1 MTNEEKILARLD
13 ELTMEVRGAKQAI
26 RPYVELKQELEPLIN
41 DMVISAI
48 GKLSGLDRRFDLE
61 DVGEMVGQT
70 LISSKNITEALNSLN
85 KIMEF
90 KKDFEP
96 YSKDMFTALVE
107 QLQGT
112 LQGFEPENLQEL
124 LKQFIVNMGNMA
136 DGLKMLGSI
145 MEMKKDAS
153 ASGLSKLAFND
164 AVERLECLKERGV
177 FEAFEQVLGIT
188 ERVGAKMQQ
197 VDFTAVEPIRGVFG
211 MMAAMKRP
219 EVQEGLGVLI
229 ELSTVMTALK
239 TDPKTTQSCSSPR
252 QAA

>member
-13 ELTMEVRGAKQAI
+13 ELTMEVREAKRAI
-26 RPYVELKQELEPLIN
+26 RPYVELKKDLEPLIN

-70 LISSKNITEALNSLN
+70 LISSKNISEALNSLN

-96 YSKDMFTALVE
+96 YSKDIFKELVE
-107 QLQGT
+107 QLQTT

-136 DGLKMLGSI
+136 DGLKMLGSL

-153 ASGLSKLAFND
+153 AGGISKLAFND
-164 AVERLECLKERGV
+164 AVERLECLKQRGV
-177 FEAFEQVLGIT
+177 FDAFEQVLGMT
-188 ERVGAKMQQ
+188 ERVGAKMQA
-197 VDFTAVEPIRGVFG
+197 VDFQAVEPIRGIFG

-229 ELSTVMTALK
+229 ELSTVMSALK
-239 TDPKTTQSCSSPR
+239 SDPTEAIACKSS